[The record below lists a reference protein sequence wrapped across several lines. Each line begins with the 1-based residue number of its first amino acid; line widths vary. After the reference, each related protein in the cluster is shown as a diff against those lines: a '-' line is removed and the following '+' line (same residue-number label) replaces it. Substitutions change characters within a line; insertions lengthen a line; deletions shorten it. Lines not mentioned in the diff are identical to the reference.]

1 MSQLVL
7 REIGQAY
14 GLQHGDQA
22 NVDSE
27 LQRKM
32 GFSSVEID
40 FLKRLQPEGWL
51 VVRLE
56 DFDQEVQFSFFLL
69 YHPNSPTAGRLR
81 CRQQARTLQYM
92 DVAQPQVVG
101 GGVPVAH
108 FTVLLRQKKEEHC
121 SVVLGEG
128 SH

>member
-1 MSQLVL
+1 MSQFVP
-7 REIGQAY
+7 REIGHAH

-22 NVDSE
+22 NVDLE

-56 DFDQEVQFSFFLL
+56 DFDQEV
-69 YHPNSPTAGRLR
+69 
-81 CRQQARTLQYM
+81 
-92 DVAQPQVVG
+92 
-101 GGVPVAH
+101 
-108 FTVLLRQKKEEHC
+108 
-121 SVVLGEG
+121 
-128 SH
+128 